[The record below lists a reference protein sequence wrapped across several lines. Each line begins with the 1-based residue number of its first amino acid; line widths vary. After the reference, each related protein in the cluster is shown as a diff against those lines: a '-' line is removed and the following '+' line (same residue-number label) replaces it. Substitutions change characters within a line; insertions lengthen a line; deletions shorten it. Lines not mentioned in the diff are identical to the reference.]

1 MFETLEIKTVK
12 NGIGDL
18 VRTIRKNRKLTQV
31 ELAKSVD
38 VSITTVKKLE
48 KGQNFTIDTLLKILK
63 ELDLLEQLNSEIVQA
78 KTQVSNT
85 KSLY

>member
-12 NGIGDL
+12 DGIGDL
-18 VRTIRKNRKLTQV
+18 VRAIRKNRKFTQA
-31 ELAKSVD
+31 ELAKSIG
-38 VSITTVKKLE
+38 VSTTTIKKLE
-48 KGQNFTIDTLLKILK
+48 KGQNFTIDTLLKVLK
-63 ELDLLEQLNSEIVQA
+63 ELDLLEQLNGEIAQA